1 MRTRVHL
8 LKSEEV
14 DKGAYHEILQQLQS
28 FSGPL
33 EFVSTLDEPVFEDDE
48 GIEFS
53 NEDENGRDTTYPIP
67 EEIMEYASYSDAD
80 DEICSLD
87 AHYVEAPQT
96 LIRLKWF
103 DIFERCQAFRKA
115 NDISEF
121 EFVIL
126 LTDKGNEYNWF
137 AAPNPKGGRDGF
149 VQTSGLGFY
158 LPGLSRASIVY
169 LITTHILRHLMFTD
183 IREMS
188 EEVHQKSVGCMNDFC
203 GNKTELILKIR
214 TADLCSDCVKQL
226 EKKQVDP
233 LLANQAFEIMEAM
246 RGEVLFRDRYSL
258 LKKPSRMSISGP
270 NYKIQFP
277 DLANIE
283 LKLDKI
289 EKTIYLFFLGKPSGV
304 KLNMLDEHREELIE
318 LYLKVSPTSDR
329 ATATKRIHERT
340 DNTNTQKISETIS
353 KIRRKINDLVGDEM
367 GEHYII
373 AGANG
378 EVKKIG
384 VDRNLVSSISSH

>member
-14 DKGAYHEILQQLQS
+14 DQAAYQEILQQLQS

-33 EFVSTLDEPVFEDDE
+33 EFMSTIDEPVFDDDE
-48 GIEFS
+48 STSFETDQKDI
-53 NEDENGRDTTYPIP
+53 RDTSLNLPDEMLSQHRVISLNKQMFS
-67 EEIMEYASYSDAD
+67 ERAEYM
-80 DEICSLD
+80 
-87 AHYVEAPQT
+87 EAPPRLT
-96 LIRLKWF
+96 RLKWE
-103 DIFERCQAFRKA
+103 DIFDQCTLFREF

-126 LTDKGNEYNWF
+126 LTDKGNEFNWF
-137 AAPNPKGGRDGF
+137 AAPDPKGGRNGF

-158 LPGLSRASIVY
+158 LPGFSRASIVY
-169 LITTHILRHLMFTD
+169 LITTHLLRHYMFSD

-188 EEVHQKSVGCMNDFC
+188 EGVHQTSVGCMNDFC
-203 GNKTELILKIR
+203 GNKSELILKIR
-214 TADLCSDCVKQL
+214 TADLCTDCVKRL
-226 EKKQVDP
+226 EDKKVDP
-233 LLANQAFEIMEAM
+233 LLANQVFEIMETM
-246 RGEVLFRDRYSL
+246 RSEILFRDRYSL
-258 LKKPSRMSISGP
+258 LKKPSRMNISGP
-270 NYKIQFP
+270 NFTIRFP

-289 EKTIYLFFLGKPSGV
+289 EKTIYLFFLGKPKGV
-304 KLNMLDEHREELIE
+304 KLNMLDEHREELTE

-329 ATATKRIHERT
+329 ATATRRINERT
-340 DNTNTQKISETIS
+340 DNAHTQKISETIS
-353 KIRRKINDLVGDEM
+353 KIRKKINNLLGEEM

-384 VDRNLVSSISSH
+384 VDRNLISLSQ

>member
-14 DKGAYHEILQQLQS
+14 DQAAYHEILQQLQS

-33 EFVSTLDEPVFEDDE
+33 EFVSTVDEPVFEDDE
-48 GIEFS
+48 STSFETYLKEI
-53 NEDENGRDTTYPIP
+53 RDTSLPLP
-67 EEIMEYASYSDAD
+67 EELIAKSPMYSFKRQISSEMARF
-80 DEICSLD
+80 I
-87 AHYVEAPQT
+87 EAPEKLT
-96 LIRLKWF
+96 RLKWD
-103 DIFERCQAFRKA
+103 DIFDRCKSFRLK

-137 AAPNPKGGRDGF
+137 AASNPKGGRDGF

-169 LITTHILRHLMFTD
+169 LITTHILRHLMFTN

-188 EEVHQKSVGCMNDFC
+188 EGVHQKSVGCMNDFC
-203 GNKTELILKIR
+203 GNKSELILKIR
-214 TADLCSDCVKQL
+214 TADLCSDCVKRL
-226 EKKQVDP
+226 EDKQVDP
-233 LLANQAFEIMEAM
+233 LLANQVFEIMEAT
-246 RGEVLFRDRYSL
+246 RSEILFRDRYSL
-258 LKKPSRMSISGP
+258 LKKPSRMSITGP
-270 NYKIQFP
+270 NFTIRFP

-304 KLNMLDEHREELIE
+304 KLNMLDEHREELTE
-318 LYLKVSPTSDR
+318 LYLKVSPTSTRD
-329 ATATKRIHERT
+329 TAAKRINERT

-353 KIRRKINDLVGDEM
+353 KIRRKINDLLGNEM
-367 GEHYII
+367 AEHYVI

-378 EVKKIG
+378 ELKKIG
-384 VDRNLVSSISSH
+384 VDRNLISFLK